1 MTPPEANSGGRI
13 MPELPDVEGFR
24 AVLARHATGQC
35 VERVDVADAGVLR
48 GVTARQLDD
57 GLRSHCFTQ
66 PERHG
71 KWLIARTDGPAV
83 LLHFGMT
90 GSLQWLERGAPLD
103 RYDRVTFVTGAGELR
118 YRDMRKL
125 QGIRLARSRG
135 EEDRVLAGL
144 GPDAL
149 DVTPEQLDHILEG
162 RRAAIKAALIDQK
175 VIAGL
180 GNLLADEILWRAR
193 IHPRRPTQSLTAEE
207 RRELHRQ
214 MRSVLRASIR
224 AGRVPPR
231 PSWLTGVRDQEDPRC
246 PRCGAPLCRG
256 RVGGRTTVWCPRDQ
270 GSWPAHSEP
279 VRSGPQRLRPTP
291 AVPGR
296 PRKSRR

>member
-1 MTPPEANSGGRI
+1 

-24 AVLARHATGQC
+24 ALLAEHAMGHR

-48 GVTARQLDD
+48 GTTARQLND
-57 GLRSHCFTQ
+57 GLRGNRFAR

-90 GSLQWLERGAPLD
+90 GRLQWLDSSAPPD
-103 RYDRVTFVTGAGELR
+103 RHDRVTFVTSAGELR

-125 QGIRLARSRG
+125 QGITLARNRR

-149 DVTPEQLDHILEG
+149 GVTSQELDHILNG
-162 RRAAIKAALIDQK
+162 RRGAIKATLINQK

-193 IHPRRPTQSLTAEE
+193 IHPRRPARRLTAQE
-207 RRELHRQ
+207 RHELHGH
-214 MRSVLRASIR
+214 MRRVLRASVR
-224 AGRVPPR
+224 AACVPPR
-231 PSWLTGVRDQEDPRC
+231 PSWLTGARGQRPPRC
-246 PRCGAPLCRG
+246 PRCCAPLCRS
-256 RVGGRTTVWCPRDQ
+256 RIGGRTTVWCPQCQ
-270 GSWPAHSEP
+270 G
-279 VRSGPQRLRPTP
+279 G
-291 AVPGR
+291 
-296 PRKSRR
+296 

>member
-1 MTPPEANSGGRI
+1 MTAPKAKSGGRV

-24 AVLARHATGQC
+24 AVLARHAAGHR
-35 VERVDVADAGVLR
+35 VERVVVTDAGVLR

-57 GLRSHCFTQ
+57 GVRGHRFTQ

-71 KWLIARTDGPAV
+71 KWLIARTDGQAV

-90 GSLQWLERGAPLD
+90 GSLEWVERGAPLD
-103 RYDRVTFVTGAGELR
+103 RHDRVIFVTGAGELR

-125 QGIRLARSRG
+125 QGMTLARGRR

-149 DVTPEQLDHILEG
+149 DVTPDQLDHMLEG

-180 GNLLADEILWRAR
+180 GNLLADEVLWRAG
-193 IHPRRPTQSLTAEE
+193 IHPRRPARSLTARE

-214 MRSVLRASIR
+214 MRSVLRAAVR
-224 AGRVPPR
+224 TGRVPPR
-231 PSWLTGVRDQEDPRC
+231 PSWLTGARDQQDPRC
-246 PRCGAPLCRG
+246 PRCGTPLCRG
-256 RVGGRTTVWCPRDQ
+256 RVGGRTTVWCPRHQ
-270 GSWPAHSEP
+270 G
-279 VRSGPQRLRPTP
+279 G
-291 AVPGR
+291 
-296 PRKSRR
+296 

>member
-1 MTPPEANSGGRI
+1 

-24 AVLARHATGQC
+24 AVLAEHAAGQC
-35 VERVDVADAGVLR
+35 VERVEVADAGVLR

-57 GLRSHCFTQ
+57 ALRGHCFARPQ
-66 PERHG
+66 RHG
-71 KWLIARTDGPAV
+71 KWLIAPTDGPTV

-103 RYDRVTFVTGAGELR
+103 RFDRVTFVTGAGELR

-125 QGIRLARSRG
+125 QGITLAHGRG

-149 DVTPEQLDHILEG
+149 AVTPKELDRILEG
-162 RRAAIKAALIDQK
+162 RRGAIKAVLIDQK

-193 IHPRRPTQSLTAEE
+193 IPPRRPARSLTVQE
-207 RRELHRQ
+207 RR
-214 MRSVLRASIR
+214 VLRSR
-224 AGRVPPR
+224 MRRVLHDSVGVGRVPPR
-231 PSWLTGVRDQEDPRC
+231 PTWLTGARGQPNPRC
-246 PRCGAPLCRG
+246 PRCGTPLCRD
-256 RVGGRTTVWCPRDQ
+256 RIGGRTTVWCPKCQ
-270 GSWPAHSEP
+270 G
-279 VRSGPQRLRPTP
+279 GQ
-291 AVPGR
+291 GR
-296 PRKSRR
+296 RAA

>member
-1 MTPPEANSGGRI
+1 

-24 AVLARHATGQC
+24 AVLAGHATGRR

-48 GVTARQLDD
+48 GVTARQLDN
-57 GLRSHCFTQ
+57 GLRGSRFAR

-90 GSLQWLERGAPLD
+90 GSLHWLDTSAPPD
-103 RYDRVTFVTGAGELR
+103 RHDRVTFVTSAGELR

-125 QGIRLARSRG
+125 QGITLARDRR
-135 EEDRVLAGL
+135 EEDRLLAGL

-149 DVTPEQLDHILEG
+149 DVTPQELDRILNG
-162 RRAAIKAALIDQK
+162 RRAAIKATLMNQQ

-193 IHPRRPTQSLTAEE
+193 VHPRRPARSLTAGV
-207 RRELHRQ
+207 RHELHGQ
-214 MRSVLRASIR
+214 MRRVLHASVR
-224 AGRVPPR
+224 AGCVPPR
-231 PSWLTGVRDQEDPRC
+231 PSWLTGARDQRHPRC
-246 PRCGAPLCRG
+246 PRCRAPLCRG
-256 RVGGRTTVWCPRDQ
+256 RTGGR
-270 GSWPAHSEP
+270 
-279 VRSGPQRLRPTP
+279 PT
-291 AVPGR
+291 
-296 PRKSRR
+296 